1 MKIIFS
7 GTMSV
12 PRSSLKDFVFKEG
25 GTVVT
30 GISRNTDLFVVGE
43 KAGGKV
49 KKAKEMEVRVL
60 SEGEFFEEFE
70 VEI

>member
-1 MKIIFS
+1 M
-7 GTMSV
+7 
-12 PRSSLKDFVFKEG
+12 
-25 GTVVT
+25 VT
-30 GISRNTDLFVVGE
+30 GVSRNTDLVVVGE
-43 KAGGKV
+43 KEGGKV